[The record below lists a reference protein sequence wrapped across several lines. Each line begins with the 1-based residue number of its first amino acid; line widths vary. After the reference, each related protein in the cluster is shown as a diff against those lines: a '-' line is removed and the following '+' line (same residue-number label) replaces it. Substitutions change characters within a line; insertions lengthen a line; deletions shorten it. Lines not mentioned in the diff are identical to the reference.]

1 MGTIGLWIA
10 LIVLL
15 AFSAWFS
22 ATETAYTSFST
33 VRMRRLAI
41 KKRAARLA
49 LRLSDDYNKILTT
62 LLLGNN
68 IVNIA
73 GSTISTILFIGML
86 GGELGPTISTVA
98 LTAVVVIFCE
108 ITPKTIAREAPEAFA
123 LFSAYPLEAFTYLF
137 YPLNWLFGLWK
148 KLVLKIFGLDKKK
161 PKITEEEFKLLVSDV
176 ADDGVLNANEHDL
189 ITKSL
194 RFDDLHVGSCMIP
207 LDRVIA
213 VEARE
218 NSRLVYKLFRETN
231 FSRIPVYKGT
241 KGNIIGILYRADF
254 YENMLAG
261 RRDFDNII
269 RPVSYTTTDM
279 KLSELMKRMQTMR
292 EHMMIVGSRSNAL
305 GLITREDMVEE
316 LVGDI
321 DDKYDLTPVTSPLQ
335 PFIPEPELPET
346 VDETEE

>member
-15 AFSAWFS
+15 AFSAFFS

-41 KKRAARLA
+41 KKRSARLA
-49 LRLSDDYNKILTT
+49 LRLSEDYNKILTT

-73 GSTISTILFIGML
+73 GSTISTIIFIELL
-86 GGELGPTISTVA
+86 GGELGPTISTVV
-98 LTAVVVIFCE
+98 LTAVVVVFCE
-108 ITPKTIAREAPEAFA
+108 ITPKTVAREAPEAFA
-123 LFSAYPLEAFTYLF
+123 LFAAYPLAAFTYLF
-137 YPLNWLFGLWK
+137 YPLNVLFGLWK
-148 KLVLKIFGLDKKK
+148 KLVLKILRLDKKK

-231 FSRIPVYKGT
+231 FSRIPVYKGS
-241 KGNIIGILYRADF
+241 KGNIIGVLYRADF
-254 YENMLAG
+254 YENLLSG
-261 RRDFDNII
+261 REDFANIL
-269 RPVSYTTTDM
+269 RPVSWTTADE
-279 KLSELMKRMQTMR
+279 KISDQLERMQTLR
-292 EHMMIVGSRSNAL
+292 EHMVLVGGEGNAL
-305 GLITREDMVEE
+305 GLITREDIIGE
-316 LVGDI
+316 LLGDL
-321 DDKYDLTPVTSPLQ
+321 DDKFDLTPDTEPIQ
-335 PFIPEPELPET
+335 PFIPEPQNPES
-346 VDETEE
+346 VDDTEE